1 VDNVEFNE
9 FLSIVEDAKAKNPI
23 WFELE
28 IAPIGTDTQITNV
41 EKQLSV
47 SLPKEYKNF
56 VKMFGGGY
64 FAFTKIFSVSN
75 GELNLIQQNN
85 QINLIN
91 SHNFITVSENEVGD
105 FYGFEIENG
114 ICSPKVKFYDHEI
127 NIVEETQF
135 EDLYQYLLKVGLQ
148 QG

>member
-1 VDNVEFNE
+1 MEFNE
-9 FLSIVEDAKAKNPI
+9 FLLIVEKIKAKNPI

-28 IAPIGTDTQITNV
+28 TAPIGNDTQIANV
-41 EKQLSV
+41 EKQLSI
-47 SLPKEYKNF
+47 SLPKEYKLF

-75 GELNLIQQNN
+75 GEWNIIQQNK

-91 SHNFITVSENEVGD
+91 SHNFIAVSDNEVGD
-105 FYGFEIENG
+105 FYGFKIENG
-114 ICSPKVKFYDHEI
+114 ICSPKVKFYNHEI
-127 NIVEETQF
+127 NMIEETRF